1 MSQSLGNEIKVD
13 ICCLLKIFLLV
24 QKYLIHRKVC
34 NLEPSVGVAA
44 PSLQLLHCSASSQA
58 VSSTNSVT
66 YHHHQQQQQLQHR
79 EQSVQ
84 QYEEIRQNQIQSLA
98 EELRKTS
105 LKNVTTTS
113 SSGGPQAEVGEAPVP
128 APRRPKQRARRNSE
142 GGGRWRITSFSV
154 EESAA
159 AAQSGA
165 ALQSSQEGSSRVT
178 QGGQHVSQ
186 SRQFSCRQESGEH
199 ANIAAAGQQCTS
211 QQSST
216 GQQGR
221 DTRSGV
227 MKHVPSFLSLLP
239 RRQDPEPRPAPAPA
253 ARRASVSC
261 VPGVSGRSSRA
272 PSVESAQ
279 SRARPIF
286 SFLRQGDG
294 QQDNPHRTRCRY
306 FIRVKNILLHIAGRI
321 LH

>member
-1 MSQSLGNEIKVD
+1 M
-13 ICCLLKIFLLV
+13 
-24 QKYLIHRKVC
+24 IHRKVC

-66 YHHHQQQQQLQHR
+66 YHQQQQQQQLQHS

-105 LKNVTTTS
+105 LKNVTAT
-113 SSGGPQAEVGEAPVP
+113 SSGGGPLAEVGEAPVP

-159 AAQSGA
+159 AAAQSGA
-165 ALQSSQEGSSRVT
+165 ALQCSQEGSSRVT
-178 QGGQHVSQ
+178 QSGQVSQ
-186 SRQFSCRQESGEH
+186 SQQFSCQQESGEH
-199 ANIAAAGQQCTS
+199 ANMAAAGQQCTS

-216 GQQGR
+216 GQQGP

-261 VPGVSGRSSRA
+261 VPSVSGRSSRA

>member
-1 MSQSLGNEIKVD
+1 MG
-13 ICCLLKIFLLV
+13 
-24 QKYLIHRKVC
+24 
-34 NLEPSVGVAA
+34 GVAA

-66 YHHHQQQQQLQHR
+66 YHHHQQQQQQHR

-113 SSGGPQAEVGEAPVP
+113 SSVPQEGVGEAPVP

-186 SRQFSCRQESGEH
+186 SGQFSCRPESGEH
-199 ANIAAAGQQCTS
+199 ANIGIAAAGQQCTS
-211 QQSST
+211 QQ
-216 GQQGR
+216 
-221 DTRSGV
+221 
-227 MKHVPSFLSLLP
+227 
-239 RRQDPEPRPAPAPA
+239 
-253 ARRASVSC
+253 
-261 VPGVSGRSSRA
+261 
-272 PSVESAQ
+272 
-279 SRARPIF
+279 
-286 SFLRQGDG
+286 
-294 QQDNPHRTRCRY
+294 
-306 FIRVKNILLHIAGRI
+306 
-321 LH
+321 

>member
-1 MSQSLGNEIKVD
+1 M
-13 ICCLLKIFLLV
+13 
-24 QKYLIHRKVC
+24 IHRKVC

-58 VSSTNSVT
+58 VASTSSVT
-66 YHHHQQQQQLQHR
+66 YHHHQQQQLQHS

-105 LKNVTTTS
+105 LKNVTAT
-113 SSGGPQAEVGEAPVP
+113 SSGGGPLAEVGEAPVP

-165 ALQSSQEGSSRVT
+165 ALQCSQEGSSRVT
-178 QGGQHVSQ
+178 QSGHVSQ
-186 SRQFSCRQESGEH
+186 SQQFSCQQESGEH
-199 ANIAAAGQQCTS
+199 TNMAAAGQQCTSTS

-216 GQQGR
+216 GQQGP

>member
-1 MSQSLGNEIKVD
+1 M
-13 ICCLLKIFLLV
+13 
-24 QKYLIHRKVC
+24 IHRKVC

-58 VSSTNSVT
+58 VASTSSVT
-66 YHHHQQQQQLQHR
+66 YHHQQQQQLQQHS

-105 LKNVTTTS
+105 LKNVTAT
-113 SSGGPQAEVGEAPVP
+113 SSGGGPLAEVGEAPVP

-165 ALQSSQEGSSRVT
+165 ALQCSQEGSSRVT
-178 QGGQHVSQ
+178 QSGHVSQ
-186 SRQFSCRQESGEH
+186 SQQFSCQQESGEH
-199 ANIAAAGQQCTS
+199 ANMAAAGQQCTS
-211 QQSST
+211 TSRQSST
-216 GQQGR
+216 SQQGA

-227 MKHVPSFLSLLP
+227 MKYVPSFLSLLP
-239 RRQDPEPRPAPAPA
+239 GRQDPEPRPAPAPA

-306 FIRVKNILLHIAGRI
+306 FIRVKNRYYLH
-321 LH
+321 

>member
-66 YHHHQQQQQLQHR
+66 YHQQQQQLQHR

-165 ALQSSQEGSSRVT
+165 ALQSSQEGSSGVT

-186 SRQFSCRQESGEH
+186 CRQFSCRQESEEH

-216 GQQGR
+216 SQQGP

-227 MKHVPSFLSLLP
+227 MKYVPSFLSLLP
-239 RRQDPEPRPAPAPA
+239 GRQDPEPRPAPAPA

>member
-1 MSQSLGNEIKVD
+1 M
-13 ICCLLKIFLLV
+13 
-24 QKYLIHRKVC
+24 IHRKVC

-58 VSSTNSVT
+58 VASTSSVT
-66 YHHHQQQQQLQHR
+66 YHHQQQQQQQHS

-105 LKNVTTTS
+105 LKNVTAT
-113 SSGGPQAEVGEAPVP
+113 SSGGGPLAEVGEAPVP

-159 AAQSGA
+159 AAAQSGA
-165 ALQSSQEGSSRVT
+165 ALQCSQEGSSRVT
-178 QGGQHVSQ
+178 QSGHVSQ
-186 SRQFSCRQESGEH
+186 SQQFSCQQESGEH
-199 ANIAAAGQQCTS
+199 ANMAAAGQQCTS

-216 GQQGR
+216 GQQGP

-261 VPGVSGRSSRA
+261 VPSVSGRSSRA